1 MSLIIELPFI
11 LLAIILFIIKFNPSI
26 IYSIIIILLA
36 LTSII
41 LTGIIGLLVNLK
53 YPKLNAPNDTEVVK
67 QSASSM
73 ISVFTGMAIAIVS
86 IFGIGYFA
94 DNYSLT
100 LVIFIHVILLMLI
113 TFVLYRI
120 LMKIGPKEY
129 RKLNI

>member
-11 LLAIILFIIKFNPSI
+11 LLAIILFIIKFKPSI

-53 YPKLNAPNDTEVVK
+53 YPKLNAPNDTEVV
-67 QSASSM
+67 SASSM

>member
-1 MSLIIELPFI
+1 MVYQQLLPKKISSFLYRI
-11 LLAIILFIIKFNPSI
+11 RSGERHPSNLASFCESI
-26 IYSIIIILLA
+26 
-36 LTSII
+36 
-41 LTGIIGLLVNLK
+41 
-53 YPKLNAPNDTEVVK
+53 
-67 QSASSM
+67 SSY
-73 ISVFTGMAIAIVS
+73 V
-86 IFGIGYFA
+86 A